1 VMGKESD
8 GRERVLPVGKL
19 PPEVLAGVL
28 ARCAGESK
36 DIVVPARLGEDAA
49 VLRIGRRLVAVGADP
64 VTFPTPRPGFFAVHV
79 NANDIAVT
87 GAAPQ
92 FYLLTLLLPT
102 GTSVGEVHYIMDGAL
117 EAGRSVGAVLVG
129 GHTEVTG
136 AVSTPVVSV
145 CMFGQLVRTEPLA
158 TGNGKVGDA
167 VIQVNALGT
176 EGTAILAH
184 EQRSVLIGKVG
195 GEVVAQAAAFV
206 DFPGISVVKPALL
219 AATRLPVHA
228 LHDPTEGGIVTG
240 LRELAT
246 ASGTGLRIDG
256 PELIVAPETQAICDA
271 CGVDP
276 LGIISSGCLL
286 MSVPQKHADGC
297 VAMLV
302 DGGFP
307 ARRIGSLTAQ
317 EGECLIT
324 DAQGG
329 EHELPQFAVDELAG
343 PPAHD
348 M

>member
-1 VMGKESD
+1 MGKESD

-19 PPEVLAGVL
+19 PPEVLADVL
-28 ARCAGESK
+28 ARCSGESR
-36 DIVVPARLGEDAA
+36 DVVVPPRLGEDAA
-49 VLRIGRRLVAVGADP
+49 VLRIGRRLIAVGADP
-64 VTFPTPRPGFFAVHV
+64 VTFPTPRPGFFAVHI

-87 GAAPQ
+87 GGVPQ
-92 FYLLTLLLPT
+92 FYLVTLLVPA
-102 GTSVGEVHYIMDGAL
+102 GTSVGEIHDIMDGAL
-117 EAGRSVGAVLVG
+117 EAGSSVGAELVG
-129 GHTEVTG
+129 GHTEVTA
-136 AVSTPVVSV
+136 AVSIPVVSI
-145 CMFGQLVRTEPLA
+145 CMFGQLVRTGPLA

-167 VIQVNALGT
+167 LIQVNALGI

-184 EQRSVLIGKVG
+184 EQRSMLIEEVG
-195 GEVVAQAAAFV
+195 EEVVGRAAAFV
-206 DFPGISVVKPALL
+206 DSPGISVVNPALL
-219 AATRLPVHA
+219 SATRLPVHA
-228 LHDPTEGGIVTG
+228 LHDPTEGGIATG

-246 ASGTGLRIDG
+246 ASGAGLRIEG
-256 PELIVAPETQAICDA
+256 SELIVAPETQVVCDA

-329 EHELPQFAVDELAG
+329 EHELPQFAVDELAR
-343 PPAHD
+343 D